1 MDATKLT
8 DLMKAAAIVAVLSF
22 DPPYR
27 RAGLT
32 FTERELVI
40 DPATV
45 TEEQVS
51 RLMLDPAITLSARD
65 VPVVDDADAVA
76 KAEAEAREKADAEAT
91 AKAEVEAK
99 EKAEAEAKAKAEAE
113 AKASKKKGQD
123 NA

>member
-1 MDATKLT
+1 MSNTKLT
-8 DLMKAAAIVAVLSF
+8 SLMKAAAIVAVLSF

-65 VPVVDDADAVA
+65 LPKAPDVDAVA
-76 KAEAEAREKADAEAT
+76 KAEAEARAQVEAEAE
-91 AKAEVEAK
+91 AKEKAEVEAK
-99 EKAEAEAKAKAEAE
+99 EKAEAE